1 MTGKLHVLRYLKK
14 SLHRYAVFERKR
26 SVASIHRLLIINPGS
41 TSTKLAIFDDETL
54 VYKEDL
60 RHGAEELAKF
70 AHIYDQYAYRK
81 EMILQWLGSVGLT
94 PESLT
99 AVVGR
104 GGLLRPIPGGTYR
117 VGDRMLAD
125 LKAGQQGEHAS
136 NLGAAL
142 AWEIAQAAGGKPAFI
157 VDPVVVDELEPI
169 ARISGM
175 PTMPR
180 RSIFHALNQKA
191 VARRAAKE
199 LGRPYDELNLIVVHL
214 GGGVSVGAHRKG
226 RVIDVNNALD
236 GEGPMSPERAGTL
249 PSLGLVHMCFS
260 WRYTLPEISKMAVGK
275 GGFVAHLKT
284 NDARD
289 VENRALSGTDPKAK
303 QVFRAMALQV
313 AKEIGRCA
321 VALQGKVDRIILTGG
336 LARSKPLV
344 QWVTERTQWIAPVL
358 LYPGEDEMTALN
370 EGALRV
376 LRGEEQAKEY

>member
-1 MTGKLHVLRYLKK
+1 
-14 SLHRYAVFERKR
+14 
-26 SVASIHRLLIINPGS
+26 
-41 TSTKLAIFDDETL
+41 
-54 VYKEDL
+54 KEDL
-60 RHGAEELAKF
+60 RHGAAELATF
-70 AHIYDQYAYRK
+70 VHIYDQYAYRK
-81 EMILQWLGSVGLT
+81 EMILQWMASVGVT

-117 VGDRMLAD
+117 VNDRMLAD
-125 LKAGQQGEHAS
+125 LKAGHQGEHAS

-157 VDPVVVDELEPI
+157 VDPVVVDELEPV
-169 ARISGM
+169 ARISGL

-249 PSLGLVHMCFS
+249 PSLGLVHLCFS

-289 VENRALSGTDPKAK
+289 VENRAVSGTDPRAE
-303 QVFRAMALQV
+303 QVFKAMAMQV
-313 AKEIGRCA
+313 AKEVGRCA
-321 VALQGKVDRIILTGG
+321 VALHGKVDRIILTGG

-344 QWVTERTQWIAPVL
+344 QWVTDRTQWIAPVL

>member
-1 MTGKLHVLRYLKK
+1 
-14 SLHRYAVFERKR
+14 
-26 SVASIHRLLIINPGS
+26 
-41 TSTKLAIFDDETL
+41 
-54 VYKEDL
+54 
-60 RHGAEELAKF
+60 
-70 AHIYDQYAYRK
+70 
-81 EMILQWLGSVGLT
+81 
-94 PESLT
+94 
-99 AVVGR
+99 
-104 GGLLRPIPGGTYR
+104 
-117 VGDRMLAD
+117 
-125 LKAGQQGEHAS
+125 
-136 NLGAAL
+136 
-142 AWEIAQAAGGKPAFI
+142 
-157 VDPVVVDELEPI
+157 
-169 ARISGM
+169 M

-289 VENRALSGTDPKAK
+289 VENRALSGTDPKAE